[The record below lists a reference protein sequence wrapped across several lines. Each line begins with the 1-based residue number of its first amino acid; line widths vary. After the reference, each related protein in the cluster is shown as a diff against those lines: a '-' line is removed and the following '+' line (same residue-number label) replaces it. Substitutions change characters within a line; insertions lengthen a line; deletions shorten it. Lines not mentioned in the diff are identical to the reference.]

1 MKTFKNYIVE
11 QIVFKEDIVSLLEAS
26 ITKSSYGPGR
36 QVVPRKKQLSS
47 LSSALFTFELCLF
60 GALLGV

>member
-11 QIVFKEDIVSLLEAS
+11 EAVFKEVIVSLLEAS

-36 QVVPRKKQLSS
+36 QVVPRKKQISS
-47 LSSALFTFELCLF
+47 KMKIETGNDPLKKT
-60 GALLGV
+60 